1 MPTGPSPTLPIPGD
15 STTQIILAVA
25 SNRPMPCP
33 LEIRDWS
40 SHPFSPT
47 EVNDTA
53 KLLESRYSVGPF
65 HTIKHLGLWSVFRTS
80 SSLAYVDYFRVAR
93 HTIKTATIPVSEFQR
108 RFTECIDRPVA
119 QSLAVLRLAMRC
131 RAC

>member
-25 SNRPMPCP
+25 SNRPMACP
-33 LEIRDWS
+33 LEIRDCS

-53 KLLESRYSVGPF
+53 KLLEARYSVGPLPQDQAPRIVVSF
-65 HTIKHLGLWSVFRTS
+65 PNKLVACPRGLLPSGPSYAQNRNNSGKRISTALHGMHRPS
-80 SSLAYVDYFRVAR
+80 CCAVA
-93 HTIKTATIPVSEFQR
+93 
-108 RFTECIDRPVA
+108 
-119 QSLAVLRLAMRC
+119 
-131 RAC
+131 